1 MYMCNQ
7 PLIVTCTIK
16 ERSRIECE
24 PDLVHPIFVLS
35 HSVYNNKSMSMH
47 YCSIQLINLYLHALV
62 HSTCVPHAHS
72 MHARLTCTLQ
82 CISLVTYKMSSN
94 GVSHRIVAQDRLQH
108 LTNHQSSCKHVCVC
122 VCVRTCVRA
131 CVRACMCV
139 CVCVH

>member
-62 HSTCVPHAHS
+62 HSTCVPHAHNTYAHDLYTP
-72 MHARLTCTLQ
+72 MHKRTHAYSALVPAVGPMSIATRETSNF
-82 CISLVTYKMSSN
+82 IVTYKMSSN
-94 GVSHRIVAQDRLQH
+94 FMVSATEFL
-108 LTNHQSSCKHVCVC
+108 LKTGFS
-122 VCVRTCVRA
+122 T
-131 CVRACMCV
+131 
-139 CVCVH
+139 